1 MYRDTVDIMDAV
13 YRDAVHRRQ
22 RRDEEELML
31 TAAVEHRGE
40 LCADVAA
47 QRGVGLFEDA
57 ADALFRG
64 TRRKSA
70 DLPVCRLRRFV
81 SRRGTQHEHTRAGI
95 RFFDL
100 REEGHLRFQTCVR
113 KFHTG
118 VQRAG
123 HVIGKNQDFYHRL
136 RCASFLFFGV
146 YCPRLAFMPKLYR
159 NTPSA

>member
-57 ADALFRG
+57 ADVLFRG
-64 TRRKSA
+64 ARRKSA
-70 DLPVCRLRRFV
+70 NLPVCRLNLIRAVSPTCSRCWLGERLYGWFIGWIRRPV
-81 SRRGTQHEHTRAGI
+81 A
-95 RFFDL
+95 
-100 REEGHLRFQTCVR
+100 
-113 KFHTG
+113 
-118 VQRAG
+118 
-123 HVIGKNQDFYHRL
+123 
-136 RCASFLFFGV
+136 
-146 YCPRLAFMPKLYR
+146 
-159 NTPSA
+159 